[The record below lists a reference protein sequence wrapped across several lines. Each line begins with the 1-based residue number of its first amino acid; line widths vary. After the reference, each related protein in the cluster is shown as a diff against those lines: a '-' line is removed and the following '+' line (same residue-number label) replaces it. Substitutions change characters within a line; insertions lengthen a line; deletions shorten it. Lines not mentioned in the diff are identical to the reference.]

1 MRCESHL
8 GTRLRYE
15 ARGYQIVQMVAWGDY
30 GATGGFN
37 CLEVGQLLCRQ
48 AAGANGLGSGDEGVF
63 KAVFVCYTIVPMCR

>member
-1 MRCESHL
+1 
-8 GTRLRYE
+8 
-15 ARGYQIVQMVAWGDY
+15 MVAWGDY
-30 GATGGFN
+30 GATGGVN